1 MKSSTIEFIAPS
13 EYMVSCSFDC
23 QFASSLDKFKFQLRP
38 PQPAIYLFL
47 LDVSQIAQQSGYLD
61 VVCQQLAD
69 HLDDLPGDARAKV
82 GFIAYNSAVHFYSI
96 AEGFNQPHEITVVD
110 IDDPFLP
117 CPDNLLINLNECK
130 ELIKDLLCQLP
141 KRFANSYD
149 SNSALG
155 AALQIAFKLMVCG
168 KNDSCQR

>member
-1 MKSSTIEFIAPS
+1 MKQIFVIFI
-13 EYMVSCSFDC
+13 SF
-23 QFASSLDKFKFQLRP
+23 FFYTLGL
-38 PQPAIYLFL
+38 
-47 LDVSQIAQQSGYLD
+47 
-61 VVCQQLAD
+61 
-69 HLDDLPGDARAKV
+69 KV

-96 AEGFNQPHEITVVD
+96 ADGFNQPHEITVVD

-130 ELIKDLLCQLP
+130 ELIKDLLLQLP

-155 AALQIAFKLMVCG
+155 AALQIAYKLMVINGNGECETAG
-168 KNDSCQR
+168 CILLIDFSFVAPTWW

>member
-1 MKSSTIEFIAPS
+1 M
-13 EYMVSCSFDC
+13 
-23 QFASSLDKFKFQLRP
+23 
-38 PQPAIYLFL
+38 
-47 LDVSQIAQQSGYLD
+47 LDVSQIAQQSGYLE
-61 VVCQQLAD
+61 VVCQQLTD
-69 HLDDLPGDARAKV
+69 HLEDLPGDARAKV

-96 AEGFNQPHEITVVD
+96 ADGFNQPHEITVVD

-130 ELIKDLLCQLP
+130 ELIKDLLSQLP

-155 AALQIAFKLMVCG
+155 AALQIAYKLMVFLNYG
-168 KNDSCQR
+168 IFGQMMPLLIDFDFSINLVVESQFFKLVCQT